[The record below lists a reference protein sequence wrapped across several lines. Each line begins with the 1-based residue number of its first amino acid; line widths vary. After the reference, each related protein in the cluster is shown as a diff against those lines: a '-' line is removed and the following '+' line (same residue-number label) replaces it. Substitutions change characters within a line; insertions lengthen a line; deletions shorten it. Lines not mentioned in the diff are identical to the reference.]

1 VDGPQSD
8 GTSAPGARASRRRRA
23 DVRDGTGRDRGR
35 VMSASRSTVGAIAR
49 QRGTTAH
56 DRGVLLGDG
65 ASASADGGG
74 GASGAD
80 GGGGTRAHGNASTS
94 TSGSTAPV
102 LTCELVVKALGVFLT
117 VVAVIGG
124 AVYASTR
131 VEIDLYE
138 DVMPHVK
145 NPVKFFIFN
154 VLIASFGVIPGA
166 ASATCVTAGILY
178 GTLGG
183 VALCVTS
190 AGAGAIV
197 SFLLSRYAAR
207 PWVEKLLVR
216 DGGRFKALDEAVI
229 KDGSQIVLLVRLSP
243 FSPFTAASY
252 LLGLTSV
259 SFTSYALATLV
270 GVMPSSFVYVYLGD
284 TGRRASGRDGATA
297 LEITFYV
304 LGLLM
309 TLFVSYRIAII
320 AQDAMRVKVG
330 PQWDPSA
337 ADDDEDDREMD
348 VFGTPID
355 EEVALM
361 PVEREAAEGVDRR
374 LSVV

>member
-1 VDGPQSD
+1 M
-8 GTSAPGARASRRRRA
+8 ARQATT
-23 DVRDGTGRDRGR
+23 RDGTAN
-35 VMSASRSTVGAIAR
+35 MSAASRSTVGAMAR

-65 ASASADGGG
+65 ANANANASASANANANANGGE
-74 GASGAD
+74 GAS

-94 TSGSTAPV
+94 TVPV
-102 LTCELVVKALGVFLT
+102 LTCELVVKALAVFLT

-131 VEIDLYE
+131 IEIDLYE
-138 DVMPHVK
+138 DIMPHVK

-297 LEITFYV
+297 LEVTFYV

-320 AQDAMRVKVG
+320 AQEAMRVKVG